1 MPSAPAP
8 SSDDD
13 YLHKLQD
20 YYARHAV
27 FPSYAAIGRIVG
39 LKSTSSVSALVTR
52 LKDAGYLEAKDRRL
66 RPGARF
72 FERPLV
78 ASRVAAGLPSMA
90 FDAPPEGLAID
101 AHLVRRPS
109 QTFLVTVK
117 GDSMIDAGLMP
128 GDTIV
133 VERGHAA
140 NAGDIVVAIVEGA
153 YTVKRL
159 VRDNRKFALAPEN
172 KAYPVL
178 RPDPLEIAGVV
189 VGSFR
194 KY

>member
-1 MPSAPAP
+1 MPRLPL
-8 SSDDD
+8 SDHD
-13 YLHKLQD
+13 YLAKLQD
-20 YYARHAV
+20 YYARHQV

-39 LKSTSSVSALVTR
+39 LKSTSSVSAFLER
-52 LKDAGYLEAKDRRL
+52 LKADGYLEAKDRRL

-78 ASRVAAGLPSMA
+78 ASRVAAGLPAMA
-90 FDAPPEGLAID
+90 FEAPAEGLAID

-109 QTFLVTVK
+109 RTFLITVK
-117 GDSMIDAGLMP
+117 GDSMMDAGLLP

-133 VERGHAA
+133 VEREHAA
-140 NAGDIVVAIVEGA
+140 NAGDIVVAVVDGA

-159 VRDNRKFALAPEN
+159 KRENRKFVLAPEN

-178 RPDPLEIAGVV
+178 RPDPLEIVGVV

-194 KY
+194 RY

>member
-1 MPSAPAP
+1 
-8 SSDDD
+8 
-13 YLHKLQD
+13 
-20 YYARHAV
+20 V

-39 LKSTSSVSALVTR
+39 LKSTSSVSAFLER
-52 LKDAGYLEAKDRRL
+52 LMADGYLEAKDRRL

-78 ASRVAAGLPSMA
+78 LSRVAAGLPAMA
-90 FDAPPEGLAID
+90 FEAPAEGLAID
-101 AHLVRRPS
+101 AHLVRRLS
-109 QTFLVTVK
+109 RTFLITVK
-117 GDSMIDAGLMP
+117 GDSMTDAGLLP

-133 VERGHAA
+133 VEREHTA
-140 NAGDIVVAIVEGA
+140 NAGDIVVAVVDGA

-159 VRDNRKFALAPEN
+159 KRENRKFVLAPEN

-178 RPDPLEIAGVV
+178 RPDPLEIVGVV

-194 KY
+194 RY

>member
-1 MPSAPAP
+1 MPRLPL
-8 SSDDD
+8 SDHD
-13 YLHKLQD
+13 YLAKLQD
-20 YYARHAV
+20 YYARHQV

-39 LKSTSSVSALVTR
+39 LKSTSSVSAFLER
-52 LKDAGYLEAKDRRL
+52 LKADGYLEAKDRRL

-78 ASRVAAGLPSMA
+78 LSRVAAGLPAMA
-90 FDAPPEGLAID
+90 FEAPAEGLAID

-109 QTFLVTVK
+109 RTFLITVK
-117 GDSMIDAGLMP
+117 GDSMTDAGLLP

-133 VERGHAA
+133 VEREHTA
-140 NAGDIVVAIVEGA
+140 NAGEIVVAVVDGA

-159 VRDNRKFALAPEN
+159 KRENRKFVLAPEN

-178 RPDPLEIAGVV
+178 RPDPLEIVGVV

-194 KY
+194 RY

>member
-1 MPSAPAP
+1 MPKLPLMDA
-8 SSDDD
+8 D

-20 YYARHAV
+20 HYAHHQV
-27 FPSYAAIGRIVG
+27 FPSYLAIGRIVG
-39 LKSTSSVSALVTR
+39 LKSTSSVSALIDR
-52 LKDAGYLEAKDRRL
+52 LKVEGYLETVDRRL

-78 ASRVAAGLPSMA
+78 QSKVAAGLPAMA
-90 FDAPPEGLAID
+90 FDAPAEGLAID

-109 QTFLVTVK
+109 RTFLITVK
-117 GDSMIDAGLMP
+117 GDSMVDAGLMP

-133 VERGHAA
+133 VERANTA
-140 NAGDIVVAIVEGA
+140 NAGDIVVAVVEGA

-159 VRDNRKFALAPEN
+159 VRENRRFALAPEN

-178 RPDPLEIAGVV
+178 RPDPLEIVGVV

>member
-1 MPSAPAP
+1 MPRLPL
-8 SSDDD
+8 SDHD
-13 YLHKLQD
+13 YLAKLQD
-20 YYARHAV
+20 YYARHQV

-39 LKSTSSVSALVTR
+39 LKSTSSVSAFLER
-52 LKDAGYLEAKDRRL
+52 LKADGYLESKDRRL

-78 ASRVAAGLPSMA
+78 LSRVAAGLPAMA
-90 FDAPPEGLAID
+90 FEAPAEGLAID

-109 QTFLVTVK
+109 RTFLITVK
-117 GDSMIDAGLMP
+117 GDSMLDAGLLP

-133 VERGHAA
+133 VEREHAA
-140 NAGDIVVAIVEGA
+140 NAGDIVVAVVDGA

-159 VRDNRKFALAPEN
+159 VRENRKFVLAPEN
-172 KAYPVL
+172 KFYPVL
-178 RPDPLEIAGVV
+178 RPDPLEIVGVV